1 MMDIIL
7 TVITESLKNI
17 VLLLK
22 QNISWNAFKKK
33 CMKIFLSLVCRI
45 NLPEQTD
52 VWKDEGIDISE
63 YIKKLHNAET

>member
-33 CMKIFLSLVCRI
+33 CMKIFLSLVYRI
-45 NLPEQTD
+45 NLPEQT
-52 VWKDEGIDISE
+52 VMSE
-63 YIKKLHNAET
+63 RMKE